1 MFMSRQED
9 NFGCHS
15 SDVNLRFGLG
25 RSKCMIHG
33 ADPIHI
39 QSIRLC
45 SIPLNK
51 IINLVKKQNT
61 WLKVKILDAFIIKYY
76 KALGTG
82 SNYKKRIMAKDK
94 TNCKGLDI
102 YLASYYI

>member
-33 ADPIHI
+33 AHMYHMIHI
-39 QSIRLC
+39 QSIHLC
-45 SIPLNK
+45 SIRLNK

-61 WLKVKILDAFIIKYY
+61 WLKVKILDAFITKYY

-94 TNCKGLDI
+94 LI
-102 YLASYYI
+102 VRV